1 MKLGQETATGLQKT
15 VSNLSDIESTA
26 TTSSFANGPLSRLF
40 GSKPA
45 VTPTLTGTIEFAT
58 IRTSPALPRNDR
70 RVTTTASSPTAT
82 VDYLASSYKMI
93 DLGTAVAVHEE
104 EDMIPAET
112 MKTVTEM
119 AFAG

>member
-1 MKLGQETATGLQKT
+1 MKLGQETAAGLQRSI
-15 VSNLSDIESTA
+15 SNLSDTDSTA
-26 TTSSFANGPLSRLF
+26 TSSFANGPLSRLF

-45 VTPTLTGTIEFAT
+45 VNPTLTGTIEFAT